1 MIDGAAEFLDGGGVV
16 FLGCLHETVTDMV
29 LQDDA
34 AHAAQRGADSGQ
46 LDQDFRTVTAVL
58 HHALHRLQMSDGAG
72 DSVEHRL
79 RFGMGVRVAVVMFM
93 LMLMRVFV
101 LIHEMQ
107 CFHIVPPYKRKKHQ
121 TRSSDL
127 LIPSGY
133 PLRLDS

>member
-1 MIDGAAEFLDGGGVV
+1 M
-16 FLGCLHETVTDMV
+16 
-29 LQDDA
+29 
-34 AHAAQRGADSGQ
+34 
-46 LDQDFRTVTAVL
+46 
-58 HHALHRLQMSDGAG
+58 AG

-79 RFGMGVRVAVVMFM
+79 RFGMGVRVAVVMFMLMLM

-133 PLRLDS
+133 PLRLDEYALRCIFAAFMTV